1 MPSHLPEYL
10 AEVAG
15 TALMMLI
22 GVGAIA
28 LMWADVSPM
37 PGLIESPDL
46 RRLLTGIMFAG
57 GATLVVVSPLGQRSG
72 GHLNPAVTMA
82 FWMKGNIATVDAVF
96 YVLAQICGALLG
108 VGIAALL
115 ASDAVRGVQFGIT
128 LPGDGFSVTHAF
140 LAEIAITAALVGL
153 ILFCV
158 NNQRFARYTP
168 VLAGT
173 LVATLV
179 FIEAPVSGTSL
190 NPARSIAPALLA
202 SIFTHQWLYI
212 VAPLIGA
219 AAAVWLHGRFAGER
233 PSTGC
238 AKLYHTERYQCIFSN
253 CGYSRF
259 VAGSVVLRE
268 GEMADRAYVIESGEL
283 EVRKKGEDGVEHTLA
298 TLGPGAWVGEMALL
312 LELPRSATVVASR
325 DSELR
330 MVTADNFAHVIAEH
344 PEQTLKL
351 LRQLSERLHEAG
363 RKLVL

>member
-140 LAEIAITAALVGL
+140 LAEIAMDPRCIRPDVSEVFAESSVLFLGYSLSDITFRVIFRIALQQLQLNRQRAHVPAPAGEL
-153 ILFCV
+153 LF
-158 NNQRFARYTP
+158 
-168 VLAGT
+168 LAGRDEALRIEHHDVDPGP
-173 LVATLV
+173 LVERRSHGATRV
-179 FIEAPVSGTSL
+179 TGSRDQDRQRPVTARQGRQRSGKEAR
-190 NPARSIAPALLA
+190 A
-202 SIFTHQWLYI
+202 
-212 VAPLIGA
+212 
-219 AAAVWLHGRFAGER
+219 
-233 PSTGC
+233 
-238 AKLYHTERYQCIFSN
+238 
-253 CGYSRF
+253 
-259 VAGSVVLRE
+259 VVL
-268 GEMADRAYVIESGEL
+268 EL
-283 EVRKKGEDGVEHTLA
+283 SLIH
-298 TLGPGAWVGEMALL
+298 
-312 LELPRSATVVASR
+312 
-325 DSELR
+325 
-330 MVTADNFAHVIAEH
+330 I
-344 PEQTLKL
+344 
-351 LRQLSERLHEAG
+351 
-363 RKLVL
+363 

>member
-1 MPSHLPEYL
+1 MPNHLPEYL

-72 GHLNPAVTMA
+72 GHLNPAVTLA
-82 FWMKGNIATVDAVF
+82 FWMKGNIASVDAVC
-96 YVLAQICGALLG
+96 YVLAQLCGALLG
-108 VGIAALL
+108 VGIVALL
-115 ASDAVRGVQFGIT
+115 APAAMQSVQFGVT
-128 LPGDGFSVTHAF
+128 LPGEGYTATHAF
-140 LAEIAITAALVGL
+140 MAEIAITAALVGL

-158 NNQRFARYTP
+158 NNPRFARYTP
-168 VLAGT
+168 ILAGT
-173 LVATLV
+173 LVAVLV
-179 FIEAPVSGTSL
+179 FVEAPVSGTSL
-190 NPARSIAPALLA
+190 NPARSAAPALLA
-202 SIFTHQWLYI
+202 SIYTHQWLYL

-219 AAAVWLHGRFAGER
+219 AAAVWLHGRLSGPGR
-233 PSTGC
+233 SSGC

-259 VAGSVVLRE
+259 VAGSIVLRE
-268 GEMADRAYVIESGEL
+268 GELADRAYVIESGEL
-283 EVRKKGEDGVEHTLA
+283 EVRKRGEDGVERTLA

-330 MVTADNFAHVIAEH
+330 MVTASNFAHVIAEH

-351 LRQLSERLHEAG
+351 LRQLSERLHDAG